1 MTVPMCNH
9 METRRA
15 QVCLANWDDALLR
28 SRTMMLGAYFSVDA
42 AGGFPECLRMLRKNR
57 YDLLVLCYTLDDHQ
71 QQALATAAR
80 ETCSSISV
88 LVLRTGQSSDKPFA
102 DYLFEISRGPGQLVA
117 QCAGILGCT
126 IKREGCRVSA
136 GTDSI

>member
-1 MTVPMCNH
+1 

-15 QVCLANWDDALLR
+15 QVCLASWDEALLR

>member
-1 MTVPMCNH
+1 

-102 DYLFEISRGPGQLVA
+102 DYLFEISRGPWQLVA

-126 IKREGCRVSA
+126 IKRNGCRVSA